1 MIGLRRR
8 HPYIRFDKEIS
19 TKAKNDIFVLSH
31 LARSGG
37 AVHPKELSE
46 EFMISTAQM
55 ELILVVALGVGVFLT
70 MAILRILKH
79 FSLSRLLMILY
90 LALIA
95 LSFFIP
101 DNFVAVAFDARTEAS
116 PSPCPFPAEP
126 SRCFASSTIS
136 CPKKPT
142 SPARRIIQ
150 I

>member
-55 ELILVVALGVGVFLT
+55 AVILW
-70 MAILRILKH
+70 LRWVWAY
-79 FSLSRLLMILY
+79 SLRWPYSAY
-90 LALIA
+90 
-95 LSFFIP
+95 
-101 DNFVAVAFDARTEAS
+101 
-116 PSPCPFPAEP
+116 
-126 SRCFASSTIS
+126 
-136 CPKKPT
+136 
-142 SPARRIIQ
+142 
-150 I
+150 